1 MPFYV
6 VGFTQAGA
14 SSFAEISSS
23 GLNPIFRWAMKHDSI
38 DRSLALNDEVQE
50 LNNHYVNI
58 GDPGLRQKIRDFVA
72 SLVTALPDHN
82 ERAVARTRSYIT
94 H

>member
-1 MPFYV
+1 
-6 VGFTQAGA
+6 
-14 SSFAEISSS
+14 
-23 GLNPIFRWAMKHDSI
+23 MKQEFV
-38 DRSLALNDEVQE
+38 DRSLGLNDEVRE

-72 SLVTALPDHN
+72 SLVTHTPNHTD
-82 ERAVARTRSYIT
+82 RAAAPSRFYIT